1 MNKFIYKKSKK
12 GNIKTIIRFT
22 GLGFSIL
29 GLIFSL
35 YTFFPLISWEI
46 YVKPAFANQ
55 NLASPIPKKNIITK
69 EQIQS
74 LLRSRAASF
83 SGRDF
88 SNTQS
93 WLPMTYKE
101 MQIGSQLSSYSFSI
115 PKINIQNSEVSTID
129 TDLTKHLIQFPGT
142 TTPPNKGNTVIFGHS
157 TLPQLYNPKDYKTIF
172 ANIHDVKVDNTIIV
186 TINNTLYTYKIFSI
200 TIVDAEDTSYL
211 TQEYDNSYITI
222 VTCTPPGT
230 TWKRLILKAKLETI

>member
-12 GNIKTIIRFT
+12 GNIKTIIRFA
-22 GLGFSIL
+22 GLGLSTL
-29 GLIFSL
+29 GVIFSL
-35 YTFFPLISWEI
+35 YTFFPLLSWEI

-55 NLASPIPKKNIITK
+55 TIASPIPKTTIITK

-74 LLRSRAASF
+74 LLRNRATSLN
-83 SGRDF
+83 GRDY
-88 SNTQS
+88 SKAQN

-101 MQIGSQLSSYSFSI
+101 MQIASQLSFYNISI
-115 PKINIQNSEVSTID
+115 PKINIDNADVSTID
-129 TDLTKHLIQFPGT
+129 TDLTKHLIHFPGT
-142 TTPPNKGNTVIFGHS
+142 TTPPNKGNAVIFGHS

-172 ANIHDVKVDNTIIV
+172 ANIHNVVVGNTIIV

-200 TIVDAEDTSYL
+200 TVVDAEDTSYL
-211 TQEYDNSYITI
+211 TQEYDNSYLTI

-230 TWKRLILKAKLETI
+230 TWKRLIIKAKLETI

>member
-1 MNKFIYKKSKK
+1 MNKFIYKKSKQR
-12 GNIKTIIRFT
+12 NVKTIIRFT
-22 GLGFSIL
+22 GLGLSVI
-29 GLIFSL
+29 GLFFSL

-55 NLASPIPKKNIITK
+55 TVAAPIPKKNIITK
-69 EQIQS
+69 DQIQS
-74 LLRSRAASF
+74 LLKNRAASF

-88 SNTQS
+88 SNAQS

-101 MQIGSQLSSYSFSI
+101 MQIGSQLSSYNFSI
-115 PKINIQNSEVSTID
+115 PKINIQNAEVSTID
-129 TDLTKHLIQFPGT
+129 TDLSKHLIQFPGT

-172 ANIHDVKVDNTIIV
+172 ANIHDVKAGNTIIV
-186 TINNTLYTYKIFSI
+186 TINNTLYTYKIYSI
-200 TIVDAEDTSYL
+200 TVVDAEDTSYL